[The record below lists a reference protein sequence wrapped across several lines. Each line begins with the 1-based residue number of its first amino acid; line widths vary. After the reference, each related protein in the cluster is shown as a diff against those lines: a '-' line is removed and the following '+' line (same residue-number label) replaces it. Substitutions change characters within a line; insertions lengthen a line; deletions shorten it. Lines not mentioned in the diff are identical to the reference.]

1 MTLAGSRPR
10 TLLLLARTVFLCTTA
25 GSVAPVTAGE
35 PPAGGPVMLVVHVNP
50 GSGADVFARFVAE
63 TIKRERLMP
72 AGVEVLNKAGAG
84 GAVALSYMAPRKGD
98 ATHLLSVTSFIIS
111 TPLRNKDLPS
121 YKEFQPVAT
130 MATDT
135 NGIFVLA
142 SGPHRTVQDLIEAA
156 RRKPKS
162 VTTAFSVWGGTN
174 HIIAHQLGKTTGVE
188 FAYVIF
194 KGGAEASGALL
205 GGHVDFTSDNPSEV
219 RGHVEAGK
227 LRPLAVVGD
236 RRLPIFRDVPTL
248 AELGYN
254 LGPIVPTFRGFVAAP
269 GVSREVVDAYAAVL
283 RKVMYTTAWKRYVAD
298 NQLEESFRGPSEM
311 MAFLDHI
318 SGVYTRF
325 NAEVGQQKK

>member
-1 MTLAGSRPR
+1 MTVSLNRVRALLALLTAVVVSIAAGS
-10 TLLLLARTVFLCTTA
+10 AA
-25 GSVAPVTAGE
+25 AATAGE
-35 PPAGGPVMLVVHVNP
+35 PPAGGPLMLVVHVNP

-63 TIKRERLMP
+63 TIKRERLLP
-72 AGVEVLNKAGAG
+72 AGVEVLNRAGAG
-84 GAVALSYMAPRKGD
+84 GAVALSYMAQRKGD

-111 TPLRNKDLPS
+111 TPLRNKELPS

-142 SGPHRTVQDLIEAA
+142 SGPHRTVEDLIEAA

-162 VTTAFSVWGGTN
+162 VTSAFSVWGGTN
-174 HIIAHQLGKTTGVE
+174 HIIAHQLGKATGVE

-227 LRPLAVVGD
+227 LRVLAVVGE
-236 RRLPIFRDVPTL
+236 RRLPVFRDVPTL
-248 AELGYN
+248 TELGYK
-254 LGPIVPTFRGFVAAP
+254 LGPILPTFRGFVAAP
-269 GVSREVVDAYAAVL
+269 GVSREAVEAYAAML
-283 RKVMYTTAWKRYVAD
+283 RKVMDTPAWKRYVAD
-298 NQLEESFRGPSEM
+298 NQLEESFRGPSET